1 MSTES
6 SDSSPS
12 KAPVSALRILFG
24 SVLGG
29 LIGFSPAIDVAPG
42 LWVSLVVALLL
53 FRAPVL
59 VTAGVAVVAKALS
72 LVTGALCFEIG
83 QLLLDGPTEGLFRT
97 LLDTPFL
104 ALFGLEYYVVTGGLA
119 LGKLLGF
126 AVGVTIIVKRKAS
139 DSTAKPKGILRPA
152 GVALALLL
160 IGVLW
165 AVQTTAAEGLLTS
178 AASKGLSKANGAT
191 VDVSGIELDLA
202 DSRFS
207 VSDLA
212 FADPKSLNTDLF
224 RGIQLTA
231 DLSSASLLTK
241 RVHVE
246 RLVISHVDSGL
257 ERGVPGVL
265 VGDANEPAVEE
276 PVGEEGS
283 IEDYLKD
290 WEVWRDRLGQAREWL
305 EKMSEDEDP
314 GAPAGETAEQRAD
327 RLARELGY
335 DAVVAEHLFTDAPAF
350 LVDEFLIEGMEF
362 SWLNGES
369 FTVSAHNLS
378 SQPSLVDGAMDLSL
392 SSSSDLFRLALALPS
407 SRLGQPGKLDFSIQD
422 IPLDS
427 LTSMLKLGEGNSVS
441 GGSVSLSLSGPW
453 SGGKAG
459 YIDLPLEASLDD
471 FAISLSGSK
480 PYSVSNLKLP
490 IHLRG
495 PIDAPNVSVDSGALT
510 QSLMDAGLMELVNF
524 VDAEKAKLMDQGKT
538 MLQDELDGAADKLE
552 GLIGGDIN
560 LGVGDLLEGNTE
572 KVQAEIEAAA
582 KAKLEL
588 EARDLAASQL
598 QELLGDEAAGM
609 TELLKT
615 GTKEQLEAAAQDL
628 AKKKLK
634 EKGGDALKD
643 KLGEDLGDK
652 LKGLEGIFGGKPK

>member
-1 MSTES
+1 MSTKTSEPP
-6 SDSSPS
+6 SP
-12 KAPVSALRILFG
+12 KAPVSALRILLG
-24 SVLGG
+24 SVLGA
-29 LIGFSPAIDVAPG
+29 LIGFAPAMDIAPG
-42 LWVSLVVALLL
+42 LWVSLVVALML
-53 FRAPVL
+53 FRAPIL
-59 VTAGVAVVAKALS
+59 ITAGVVILAKVLS
-72 LVTGALCFEIG
+72 LVSGALCFQIG
-83 QLLLDGPTEGLFRT
+83 QILLDGPTEGLFRT

-119 LGKLLGF
+119 LGKLLGLII
-126 AVGVTIIVKRKAS
+126 GVTIITKRQITDGAP
-139 DSTAKPKGILRPA
+139 KPKGILRPT
-152 GVALALLL
+152 GFALATLLV
-160 IGVLW
+160 GVLW
-165 AVQTTAAEGLLTS
+165 LAQTAAAEGLLTS
-178 AASKGLSKANGAT
+178 AASKGLSRANGAT

-241 RVHVE
+241 RIHVE

-257 ERGVPGVL
+257 ERAVPGIL
-265 VGDANEPAVEE
+265 VGDTEEPEVEE
-276 PVGEEGS
+276 PIGEERS

-290 WEVWRDRLGQAREWL
+290 WEIWRDRLSQARDWL
-305 EKMSEDEDP
+305 EKMYEGEDP
-314 GAPAGETAEQRAD
+314 DAPEGETAAQRAE
-327 RLARELGY
+327 RLADQLDY

-362 SWLNGES
+362 SWLHGES
-369 FTVSAHNLS
+369 FAVSAHNLS

-392 SSSSDLFRLALALPS
+392 SSTSDRFRLSLALPS
-407 SRLGQPGKLDFSIQD
+407 ERLGQPGVLDFSIQD

-427 LTSMLKLGEGNSVS
+427 LTGMLKLGEGNSVT
-441 GGSVSLSLSGPW
+441 GGFVSLSLSGPW

-495 PIDAPNVSVDSGALT
+495 PIDAPNVSVDSSALT
-510 QSLMDAGLMELVNF
+510 QSLMDAGLAELVNF
-524 VDAEKAKLMDQGKT
+524 VDAEKAKLMDQGKG
-538 MLQDELDGAADKLE
+538 MIQDEIDSTTDKLE

-560 LGVGDLLEGNTE
+560 LGVDDLLQGNTE
-572 KVQAEIEAAA
+572 QAQAEIEAAA
-582 KAKLEL
+582 KAKLK
-588 EARDLAASQL
+588 Q
-598 QELLGDEAAGM
+598 
-609 TELLKT
+609 
-615 GTKEQLEAAAQDL
+615 
-628 AKKKLK
+628 
-634 EKGGDALKD
+634 KGSDALKE
-643 KLGEDLGDK
+643 KLGEDLGGK
-652 LKGLEGIFGGKPK
+652 LKGLGGIFGGKPK